1 MIGISKWL
9 LSVAWFFLCFLGWPN
24 AFIYVIL
31 FACYATKFKQRLLC
45 DTRIS
50 IIYNNRN
57 KVTYG
62 RCVGVFVCDMYL
74 CMCVWNGMA
83 LTRIKL
89 LESDWNAFESHWR
102 FIEQTLYF
110 HLSEPFLSRNCNI
123 DYLRLRFLLLCLGI
137 QLHWDINWLLKVTF
151 PIIVQPI
158 FLITTLLTYSMT
170 LIMCDDCMCK

>member
-9 LSVAWFFLCFLGWPN
+9 LSVASFFLCFLGWPN

-31 FACYATKFKQRLLC
+31 FACYATKFKQPLLR

-62 RCVGVFVCDMYL
+62 MCVGVFVCDMYL

-102 FIEQTLYF
+102 FIEQTLCF
-110 HLSEPFLSRNCNI
+110 HLPEPSFSLAIVISIIFIYHFCYFVSEYSPIEISIGCSRSLFLPS
-123 DYLRLRFLLLCLGI
+123 YSQFFLLWS
-137 QLHWDINWLLKVTF
+137 H
-151 PIIVQPI
+151 
-158 FLITTLLTYSMT
+158 
-170 LIMCDDCMCK
+170 